1 MDAKVTQITK
11 PTKAQLKRAGDAVR
25 QGVVGPEV
33 FELLKNWRNLH
44 SLPLSM
50 LQSSIKSKLRRLPD
64 VKDLLIAQRL
74 KRMPSIV
81 SKLKRFDTMQV
92 ARMQDIGGLR
102 IIGKNI
108 SDVYK
113 VKNLLCKAGNNAA
126 FLPTNSFHDYI
137 QVPKKDGY
145 RSIHQVFKYQGRKH
159 PELNGLLFELQI
171 RTALQHCWAT
181 AVEILGIIERENFKS
196 GEGGND
202 FKTFFKL
209 ASAAFSLKEGTPI
222 LEEYAS
228 MTQEDLRRQLKE
240 ITAKLQIFTKL
251 DGAAGGVHVCAQ
263 LTKIRKHEDLYY
275 VLSLTAPDA
284 LGKRQIRVVPFSAQ
298 MVDMAES
305 LYAAMEAEADQ
316 NHEGSL
322 TLLINVKGVNNIK
335 KAYPN
340 FFLDTQIFIKELIK
354 FIEG

>member
-1 MDAKVTQITK
+1 MDAKVDQIKK
-11 PTKAQLKRAGDAVR
+11 PTKAQLKSAGDAIR
-25 QGVVGPEV
+25 QGKAGPEV
-33 FELLKNWRNLH
+33 FEVLKDWRNLH

-50 LQSSIKSKLRRLPD
+50 LQTSIKTKLHRLPE

-81 SKLKRFDTMQV
+81 SKLQRFETMQV

-102 IIGKNI
+102 IIAKNI
-108 SDVYK
+108 VDVYK
-113 VKNLLCKAGNNAA
+113 VKGLLCQAGSTAA
-126 FLPTNSFHDYI
+126 FLPTNGFHDYI
-137 QVPKKDGY
+137 QTPKKDGY
-145 RSIHQVFKYQGRKH
+145 RSIHQVFRYQGKKH
-159 PELNGLLFELQI
+159 AELNGLLFELQI

-196 GEGGND
+196 GEGGDD

-209 ASAAFSLKEGTPI
+209 ASAAFSLKEGTPV
-222 LEEYAS
+222 LEEYATLS
-228 MTQEDLRRQLKE
+228 KEELRNRLKD
-240 ITAKLQIFTKL
+240 ITSKLQIFAKL

-263 LTKIRKHEDLYY
+263 MPNSKHEDLYY

-284 LGKRQIRVVPFSAQ
+284 LGKRQIRVMPFISK
-298 MVDMAES
+298 MVDMAEN
-305 LYAAMEAEADQ
+305 LYAALEAGAEQRHD
-316 NHEGSL
+316 GSL
-322 TLLINVKGVNNIK
+322 ALLINVKGAKNIK

-340 FFLDTQIFIKELIK
+340 FFLDTQIFIKELRK